1 MLGDNLQATNQAEPA
16 SLEGLGA
23 GDLIIAT
30 SQSSDCFPYSF
41 PLNLKQDSHKVNCPI
56 TGSHE
61 FFINLYR
68 SNLMSVTEYFAESSE
83 LLLHTLLFLLYMKEL
98 GHLVYLTQMLVV
110 AYCLKNGL
118 TFLG

>member
-1 MLGDNLQATNQAEPA
+1 
-16 SLEGLGA
+16 
-23 GDLIIAT
+23 
-30 SQSSDCFPYSF
+30 
-41 PLNLKQDSHKVNCPI
+41 
-56 TGSHE
+56 
-61 FFINLYR
+61 
-68 SNLMSVTEYFAESSE
+68 MSVTEYFAESSE